1 MRRSYNT
8 NNTLLNCPDLNFLRS
23 VNNLFI
29 YLFIYYACV
38 MFARILIQ
46 EFAFP
51 NLIIQQS
58 SVRNGELLPRA
69 TIVANKNKVLW
80 KTTIL

>member
-1 MRRSYNT
+1 
-8 NNTLLNCPDLNFLRS
+8 
-23 VNNLFI
+23 
-29 YLFIYYACV
+29 